1 MGGSRYDVMVFP
13 VDFAKVMHVENVFRI
28 FLESINN
35 NHVFSTTQCRIF
47 YVISSTSFASGRSVF
62 HQLMRMSSCLLVAN
76 MGVIGF

>member
-13 VDFAKVMHVENVFRI
+13 VDFAKVMHVESIFRI

-47 YVISSTSFASGRSVF
+47 LRQLCVRSGRSVF
-62 HQLMRMSSCLLVAN
+62 HQLMSMSSCLLVAN
-76 MGVIGF
+76 MGVMGF